1 MGDAEFLHQ
10 TVLLH
15 ETIDLLQVHSG
26 GVYVDG
32 TMGGGGHTR
41 AILEASGPDS
51 LVIAIDQ
58 DQVAIDHAK
67 VWGEPWKDR
76 LRLVK
81 GNFRD
86 LSAHLEYLG
95 MQKVD
100 GIVCDLGVSSPQLDR
115 GERGFSYQHEAH
127 LDMRMDEFGDVT
139 AMDLVNQSDAAEL
152 TKIFRD
158 YGEEKWAARVAER
171 ITLERKKKPIETT
184 TELVEVIKAAIPA
197 AARRTGPHP
206 ARRIFQALRIA
217 VNDELGALEKL
228 LADLPDCLN
237 QSGRIAVISFHSLED
252 RIVKKT
258 FQFEATDCI
267 CPPHLPKCVCGHVAR
282 LKVVTRKPVL
292 PTEEEVAINPR
303 ARSAKLR
310 VAERL

>member
-26 GVYVDG
+26 GIYVDG

-41 AILEASGPDS
+41 ALLEASAPDG

-58 DQVAIDHAK
+58 DQVAMDHAK
-67 VWGEPWKDR
+67 GWGEPWMER

-86 LSAHLEYLG
+86 LSAHLEQLG
-95 MQKVD
+95 ILKVD

-127 LDMRMDEFGDVT
+127 LDMRMDEFGDIT
-139 AMDLVNQSDAAEL
+139 AMDLVNHSDATEL

-184 TELVEVIKAAIPA
+184 TELVEIIKAAIPA

-228 LADLPDCLN
+228 LADLPDCLK

-252 RIVKKT
+252 RIVKKA
-258 FQFEATDCI
+258 FQLEATDCI

-282 LKVVTRKPVL
+282 LKVVTRKPIL
-292 PTEEEVAINPR
+292 PSEDEVVANPR

>member
-1 MGDAEFLHQ
+1 MDAGFAHH

-41 AILEASGPDS
+41 ALLEASGPDGT
-51 LVIAIDQ
+51 VIAIDQ
-58 DQVAIDHAK
+58 DQVAMDHAK
-67 VWGEPWKDR
+67 VWGEPWKDH
-76 LRLVK
+76 LILVK

-86 LSAHLEYLG
+86 IKIHLQTLG
-95 MQKVD
+95 INRVD

-115 GERGFSYQHEAH
+115 GERGFSYQHEAL
-127 LDMRMDEFGDVT
+127 LDMRMNEVGTVT
-139 AMDLVNQSDAAEL
+139 ARDLLNHRDAAEL

-171 ITLERKKKPIETT
+171 IVQERKKKPIETT

-217 VNDELGALEKL
+217 VNDELGALEQL

-237 QSGRIAVISFHSLED
+237 KGGRIAMISFHSLED
-252 RIVKKT
+252 RIVKKF
-258 FQFEATDCI
+258 FQWEATDCI

-282 LKVVTRKPVL
+282 LKLVIRKPVL
-292 PTEEEVAINPR
+292 PSNDEVEMNPR

-310 VAERL
+310 IAERL

>member
-26 GVYVDG
+26 GIYVDG

-41 AILEASGPDS
+41 ALLEASAPDG
-51 LVIAIDQ
+51 LVIAVDQ
-58 DQVAIDHAK
+58 DQVAMDHAK
-67 VWGEPWKDR
+67 GWGEPWMER

-86 LSAHLEYLG
+86 LSAHLEQLG
-95 MQKVD
+95 ILKVD

-127 LDMRMDEFGDVT
+127 LDMRMDEFGDIT
-139 AMDLVNQSDAAEL
+139 AMDLVNHSDATEL

-184 TELVEVIKAAIPA
+184 TELVEIIKAAIPA

-228 LADLPDCLN
+228 LADLPDCLK

-252 RIVKKT
+252 RIVKKA
-258 FQFEATDCI
+258 FQLEATDCI
-267 CPPHLPKCVCGHVAR
+267 CPPHPPKCVCGHVAR
-282 LKVVTRKPVL
+282 LKVVTRKPIL
-292 PTEEEVAINPR
+292 PSEDEVVANPR

>member
-26 GVYVDG
+26 GIYVDG

-41 AILEASGPDS
+41 ALLEASAPDG
-51 LVIAIDQ
+51 LVIAVDQ
-58 DQVAIDHAK
+58 DQVAMDHAK
-67 VWGEPWKDR
+67 GWGEPWMER

-86 LSAHLEYLG
+86 LSAHLEQLG
-95 MQKVD
+95 ILKVD

-127 LDMRMDEFGDVT
+127 LDMRMDEFGDIT
-139 AMDLVNQSDAAEL
+139 AMDLVNHSDATEL

-184 TELVEVIKAAIPA
+184 TELVEIIKAAIPA

-228 LADLPDCLN
+228 LADLPDCLK

-252 RIVKKT
+252 RIVKKA
-258 FQFEATDCI
+258 FQLEATDCI

-282 LKVVTRKPVL
+282 LKVVTRKPIL
-292 PTEEEVAINPR
+292 PSEDEVVANPR